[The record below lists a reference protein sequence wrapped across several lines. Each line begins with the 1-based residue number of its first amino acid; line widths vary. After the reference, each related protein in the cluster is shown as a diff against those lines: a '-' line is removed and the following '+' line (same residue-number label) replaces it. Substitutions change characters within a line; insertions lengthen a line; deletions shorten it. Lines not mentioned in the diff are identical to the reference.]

1 MNAKGVPNLHT
12 LRALD
17 TDTLRI
23 LQGRHRT
30 PTQPPLE
37 DDNEPH
43 AVRTTLAR
51 QGRTPGVNLTTD
63 HGTVFVPCW
72 ALPDLRRRLLVA
84 QGRLATVAPAP
95 STRGRR
101 RGPQNGS

>member
-1 MNAKGVPNLHT
+1 MTALTENHNAQDHNNSATKGL
-12 LRALD
+12 A
-17 TDTLRI
+17 
-23 LQGRHRT
+23 
-30 PTQPPLE
+30 TQPPLE

-43 AVRTTLAR
+43 TVRTTLAR
-51 QGRTPGVNLTTD
+51 NGREAGVNLTTD

-95 STRGRR
+95 KYQGTA
-101 RGPQNGS
+101 

>member
-1 MNAKGVPNLHT
+1 MTALTETTGTENPNAQDPTNSVTKGL
-12 LRALD
+12 A
-17 TDTLRI
+17 
-23 LQGRHRT
+23 
-30 PTQPPLE
+30 TQE
-37 DDNEPH
+37 ADEPH
-43 AVRTTLAR
+43 TVRTTLAR

>member
-1 MNAKGVPNLHT
+1 MTALTEHTRTERPNAQDLTKPATKGL
-12 LRALD
+12 A
-17 TDTLRI
+17 
-23 LQGRHRT
+23 
-30 PTQPPLE
+30 TQDPLE

-51 QGRTPGVNLTTD
+51 QGRTPGVNLTTG

-84 QGRLATVAPAP
+84 
-95 STRGRR
+95 
-101 RGPQNGS
+101 

>member
-1 MNAKGVPNLHT
+1 MTALTETTGTENHNAQDHTKPTTKGLATQQADPHT
-12 LRALD
+12 
-17 TDTLRI
+17 
-23 LQGRHRT
+23 
-30 PTQPPLE
+30 
-37 DDNEPH
+37 
-43 AVRTTLAR
+43 VRTTLAR

>member
-1 MNAKGVPNLHT
+1 MTALTETTGTENPNAQDPTNSATKGL
-12 LRALD
+12 A
-17 TDTLRI
+17 
-23 LQGRHRT
+23 
-30 PTQPPLE
+30 TQDQLE

-51 QGRTPGVNLTTD
+51 QGRTPGVNLTTA